1 MDPIQINITLGLNEK
16 TIAVLQAFAGGKSE
30 SPKPETKPEA
40 KPAATETKPA
50 PRKVETKPAAK
61 PEVKD
66 PLADTEP
73 EPVAESAEPVA
84 AKPREISDEEL
95 RAVLYK
101 ARKSSPTAAQTI
113 KNVIFPEFGIA
124 TSIECPMEQ
133 RAALVDRLN
142 KIES

>member
-30 SPKPETKPEA
+30 SPKSEA

-66 PLADTEP
+66 PLTDVEP

>member
-1 MDPIQINITLGLNEK
+1 MDPIQINITIGLNEK
-16 TIAVLQAFAGGKSE
+16 TLAAFQALTGGKSE
-30 SPKPETKPEA
+30 SPKPETKPGA
-40 KPAATETKPA
+40 KPDTPETKPA

-66 PLADTEP
+66 PLADEP
-73 EPVAESAEPVA
+73 EPVAESPEPVA

-95 RAVLYK
+95 REVLYK

-142 KIES
+142 KIAS